1 MKKGIEMY
9 ADYDQSRRWRL
20 VIEKNRGKLTL
31 DEIKEA
37 AREWEYDFYLLVLD
51 CFHDE
56 YDFQLYGDYS
66 VPVGDRVV
74 LYQTDLFYEEGE
86 H

>member
-1 MKKGIEMY
+1 MKKGIEVY
-9 ADYDQSRRWRL
+9 TDYDKTNRWRL
-20 VIEKNRGKLTL
+20 VIEKKKGKLTIE
-31 DEIKEA
+31 EIKEA

-56 YDFQLYGDYS
+56 DVPYGYDL
-66 VPVGDRVV
+66 PKGDRVE
-74 LYQTDLFYEEGE
+74 LYRTDLFYEEGE